1 MIIILS
7 VNAPMHLLG
16 MHVIFPPHFI
26 QLFISHA
33 YSEAVTFA
41 IRGSGLKLSLD
52 YGVVNG
58 NWWVN
63 YNSNPG
69 QIYLPHGYSCI

>member
-1 MIIILS
+1 
-7 VNAPMHLLG
+7 MHLPG
-16 MHVIFPPHFI
+16 MHVIFPPRFI
-26 QLFISHA
+26 QLFVSHA

-41 IRGSGLKLSLD
+41 IRESGLKLSLD

-63 YNSNPG
+63 YNSNPRTD
-69 QIYLPHGYSCI
+69 LPTPWLFMHLIERDLPPF